1 MRKNKDL
8 SFQERCTIEY
18 LFNREHKKPYQ
29 IADLL
34 SRDRSNMYR
43 EIKRGLVSVYD
54 YEFNEKYEYSAQ
66 VAQKKHEES
75 RSQCGTA
82 LKIGSNIKYLEYI
95 ENLIKSRHYSPYAA
109 LMYIKKN
116 PIPYD
121 ANLSKW
127 TLYRY
132 VKLKIFPTL
141 TYKDLPYKRDHKKKM
156 APVNRKSWKFMKA
169 DSIEN
174 RSDEANKRMEIG
186 HFEGDTVVS
195 GIGDNS
201 CLLVLTDRKS
211 RFEIMRKL
219 PDRKSMTVLNEFKR
233 IRKDFK
239 MITFKS
245 ITFDNGSEFADWKN
259 IEKVCKCP
267 VYFAHP
273 FSSFERGSNE
283 NQNRIIRRFI
293 PKGSH
298 IKDYSPE
305 YIKEVEAWINN
316 LPRSCLNGSSALEV
330 FNKTT

>member
-1 MRKNKDL
+1 
-8 SFQERCTIEY
+8 
-18 LFNREHKKPYQ
+18 
-29 IADLL
+29 
-34 SRDRSNMYR
+34 MYR
-43 EIKRGLVSVYD
+43 EIKRGLVTVYD
-54 YEFNEKYEYSAQ
+54 TDYKEKIEYSAQ
-66 VAQKKHEES
+66 VAQDKHQES

-82 LKIGSNIKYLEYI
+82 LKIGSNLRYLEYI
-95 ENLIKSRHYSPYAA
+95 EHIIKSRHFSPYAA

-116 PIPYD
+116 PVPFD
-121 ANLSKW
+121 ADLSKW

-132 VKLKIFPTL
+132 VKLRIFPTL
-141 TYKDLPYKRDHKKKM
+141 TYKDLPYKRDHKKKT
-156 APVNRKSWKFMKA
+156 APVNRKAWNFVKA
-169 DSIEN
+169 DSIDN
-174 RSDEANKRMEIG
+174 RSDAANDRKEIG

-195 GIGDNS
+195 GKGDNS

-219 PDRKSMTVLNEFKR
+219 PNRQSETVTKEFKR

-239 MITFKS
+239 MMTFKS
-245 ITFDNGSEFADWKN
+245 LTFDNGCEFADWKN

-273 FSSFERGSNE
+273 YSSFERGSNE

-305 YIKEVEAWINN
+305 YIKEVETWINN

-330 FNKTT
+330 FNETT